1 MRKTCIILLVL
12 FLMCGV
18 VGAQEQSAFVDYG
31 NGILFYQKSTL
42 GYSSGA
48 SDFGIALSQ
57 YLTNNPD
64 KHVVSI
70 VADASS
76 DYGFT
81 RGFYVVV
88 ENRTVAP
95 MSPEMNCT
103 PIWDGARVG
112 TTALADYH
120 CAVEKHEE
128 I

>member
-1 MRKTCIILLVL
+1 
-12 FLMCGV
+12 MCGV

-42 GYSSGA
+42 GYSSSA

-70 VADASS
+70 VADASN
-76 DYGFT
+76 DYGST
-81 RGFYVVV
+81 SGFYVVV
-88 ENRTVAP
+88 ENKTIAVP
-95 MSPEMNCT
+95 TPPISMNCSPT
-103 PIWDGARVG
+103 WDGTRVG

-120 CAVEKHEE
+120 CVVSS
-128 I
+128 

>member
-1 MRKTCIILLVL
+1 
-12 FLMCGV
+12 MCGV

-76 DYGFT
+76 EYGLT

-88 ENRTVAP
+88 ENKTIAVP
-95 MSPEMNCT
+95 TPSISMNCT
-103 PIWDGARVG
+103 PSWDGTRVG
-112 TTALADYH
+112 TTALANYY
-120 CAVEKHEE
+120 CEGSP
-128 I
+128 

>member
-1 MRKTCIILLVL
+1 MSRTCIVILVL

-76 DYGFT
+76 EYGLT

-88 ENRTVAP
+88 ENKNYR
-95 MSPEMNCT
+95 CT
-103 PIWDGARVG
+103 DTINFYELHSVMGWYKSWNDS
-112 TTALADYH
+112 T
-120 CAVEKHEE
+120 C
-128 I
+128 

>member
-1 MRKTCIILLVL
+1 MSRTCIVILVL

-76 DYGFT
+76 EYGLT

-88 ENRTVAP
+88 ENKTIAVP
-95 MSPEMNCT
+95 TPSISMNCT
-103 PIWDGARVG
+103 PSWDGTRVG
-112 TTALADYH
+112 TTALANYH
-120 CAVEKHEE
+120 CEGSP
-128 I
+128 